1 MEVKFSLSRKLF
13 LGFGI
18 IIALMLISS
27 ITTYVILS
35 KNKSTIKEIAEINT
49 PTVDLLN
56 QLNSLIS
63 ESKLLIKNWVYI
75 DKQEKTPDK
84 LRLASLQDEQYP
96 ELIKNIIPLTKSW
109 QDVDKQKFDSIQ
121 NLITKQLFTQQKL
134 IMSKL
139 KSFDSYNDVT
149 VIFEVQPMVEQGG
162 ETILLTDKVVA
173 ALNDL
178 TVKQKANSAVAWQN
192 MNRSFGNFGIF
203 VILAGVLTVLI
214 GVGISYYITNNIT
227 SAVKKASAAIGELA
241 NGNIETEVEVSGND
255 EIAKLLYDLSGMIA
269 KLKTIVRSILE
280 GADNITTASIQLN
293 ETSQMISQ
301 GASEQASSVEEVS
314 SSMEQM
320 AANIQQ
326 NTHNA
331 QRTSQI
337 SEEATK
343 SMEKVGVASAKSME
357 SIRKIADKIT
367 IVNDIAFQTNILAL
381 NAAVEAARAGEHGRG
396 FAVVAAE
403 VRKLAERSKIAADEI
418 MLIAKES
425 VNVTE
430 ESVKLIEDI
439 VPKIKNT
446 YTLIEEIA
454 SSSMEQ
460 TNGADQ
466 INNAL
471 QQLNGVTQ
479 QNAAT
484 AEELDSNSEELKN
497 QAQNLKEVTVFFKL
511 SSQDTKKHATHI
523 KKQPEARKKDIRTR
537 QTNVTAAS
545 SRTPQAKGVKLDLGG
560 HDNLDEDFERM

>member
-13 LGFGI
+13 SGFGI
-18 IIALMLISS
+18 IIGLMLISS
-27 ITTYVILS
+27 ITTYVILN
-35 KNKSTIKEIAEINT
+35 KNARTIKEIAEVNT
-49 PTVDLLN
+49 PTVDLLS

-63 ESKLLIKNWVYI
+63 ESKLLIKNWVFI

-84 LRLASLQDEQYP
+84 QKLVNLQEELYP
-96 ELIKNIIPLTKSW
+96 DVIKSITPLTKTW
-109 QDVDKQKFDSIQ
+109 KEEDRLKFDSIQ
-121 NLITKQLFTQQKL
+121 NLITKQLFVQQKL
-134 IMSKL
+134 IMGKL

-149 VIFEVQPMVEQGG
+149 ILFEIQPMVEQGG
-162 ETILLTDKVVA
+162 ETIVLTDKILA
-173 ALNDL
+173 SL
-178 TVKQKANSAVAWQN
+178 TELTAKQKTRSAAAWQN

-203 VILAGVLTVLI
+203 VILAGLFTVVI
-214 GVGISYYITNNIT
+214 GIGIAYVITRNIT
-227 SAVKKASAAIGELA
+227 LAVGKASAAIGELA
-241 NGNIETEVEVSGND
+241 IGNIETEVEVSGND
-255 EIAKLLYDLSGMIA
+255 EIAKLLYDLSGMIG
-269 KLKTIVRSILE
+269 KLRAIVRSILE

-293 ETSQMISQ
+293 ETSQLISQ

-314 SSMEQM
+314 SSMEEM

-343 SMEKVGVASAKSME
+343 SMEKVGAASAKSME

-418 MLIAKES
+418 ILIAKES
-425 VNVTE
+425 VQVTE

-497 QAQNLKEVTVFFKL
+497 QAQNLKEVTIFFKI
-511 SSQDTKKHATHI
+511 SSAEIKKTGLKTKKVEI
-523 KKQPEARKKDIRTR
+523 KSKPSLRSTSASVGRTT
-537 QTNVTAAS
+537 QT
-545 SRTPQAKGVKLDLGG
+545 KGVKLDLGG

>member
-13 LGFGI
+13 SGFGI
-18 IIALMLISS
+18 IIGLMLISS
-27 ITTYVILS
+27 ITTYVILN
-35 KNKSTIKEIAEINT
+35 KNAKTIKEIAEVNT
-49 PTVDLLN
+49 PTVELLS
-56 QLNSLIS
+56 QINSLIS

-84 LRLASLQDEQYP
+84 IRLATLQDELYP
-96 ELIKNIIPLTKSW
+96 ELIKNIAPLTKTW
-109 QDVDKQKFDSIQ
+109 QEADRQQFDSVQ
-121 NLITKQLFTQQKL
+121 NLIAQQLFVQQKL

-139 KSFDSYNDVT
+139 KTFDSYNDVT
-149 VIFEVQPMVEQGG
+149 IIFEVQPMVEQGG
-162 ETILLTDKVVA
+162 ETIVLTDKI
-173 ALNDL
+173 LNSLNEL
-178 TVKQKANSAVAWQN
+178 TAKQKTRSSAAWQN

-203 VILAGVLTVLI
+203 VILAGLFTVLI
-214 GVGISYYITNNIT
+214 GIGIAYVITRNIT
-227 SAVKKASAAIGELA
+227 SAVTKASAAIGELA
-241 NGNIETEVEVSGND
+241 NGNIETEVEVTGND
-255 EIAKLLYDLSGMIA
+255 EIAKLLYDLSGMIG
-269 KLKTIVRSILE
+269 KLKSIVRSILE

-293 ETSQMISQ
+293 ETSQAISQ

-314 SSMEQM
+314 SSMEEM

-343 SMEKVGVASAKSME
+343 SMQKVGEASAKSME

-403 VRKLAERSKIAADEI
+403 VRKLAERSKVAADEI
-418 MLIAKES
+418 ILIAKES
-425 VNVTE
+425 VHVTE
-430 ESVKLIEDI
+430 ESVKLIEEI

-484 AEELDSNSEELKN
+484 AEELASNSEELKS
-497 QAQNLKEVTVFFKL
+497 QAQNLKEVTVFFKISAL
-511 SSQDTKKHATHI
+511 ETKKTSLQT
-523 KKQPEARKKDIRTR
+523 KKKEVKPK
-537 QTNVTAAS
+537 QTYQAAS
-545 SRTPQAKGVKLDLGG
+545 GSIGRTPQTKGVKLDLGG
-560 HDNLDEDFERM
+560 HDSLDEDFERM